1 MVVSLGRLGTA
12 ALLAAAAIGLAGCDK
27 KLTGPDEFT
36 VVQRAPLSVPPDFGL
51 RPPRPGEKR
60 PNETETRDTAQAAVL
75 GGQTSTRSASELSLS
90 LSAAGQGGT
99 GGAPAEAGI
108 SNGEQALL
116 KQASALNA
124 DPDIRTVL
132 ARESGRVQ
140 EDKSLVDRLVFWK
153 SGEEKNVVVDPTAET
168 QRLRDNSA
176 LGKSPT
182 DGTTPTK
189 TQ

>member
-1 MVVSLGRLGTA
+1 MVVSPGRLGTA
-12 ALLAAAAIGLAGCDK
+12 ALLAAAAIVLAGCDK

-36 VVQRAPLSVPPDFGL
+36 VVQRAPLSVPPDYGL
-51 RPPRPGEKR
+51 RPPRPGERR
-60 PNETETRDTAQAAVL
+60 PNETQARDSAQAALL
-75 GGQTSTRSASELSLS
+75 GQAPARTGSELSLS
-90 LSAAGQGGT
+90 LTNGGSSASAN
-99 GGAPAEAGI
+99 AAADAGI
-108 SNGEQALL
+108 SNGERALL
-116 KQASALNA
+116 KQANALDA

-153 SGEEKNVVVDPTAET
+153 SGDEKNVVVDSAAET
-168 QRLRDNSA
+168 QRLRDNAA

>member
-1 MVVSLGRLGTA
+1 MA
-12 ALLAAAAIGLAGCDK
+12 ALLATAALVLAGCDK

-36 VVQRAPLSVPPDFGL
+36 VVQRAPLSVPPDYGL

-60 PNETETRDTAQAAVL
+60 PNETETRDTAQAALL
-75 GGQTSTRSASELSLS
+75 GGQTSAPRTGSNLNLSLTSGGASSASPQP
-90 LSAAGQGGT
+90 ADAG
-99 GGAPAEAGI
+99 A
-108 SNGEQALL
+108 SNGERALL
-116 KQASALNA
+116 KQANALDA

-153 SGEEKNVVVDPTAET
+153 SDDEKNVVVDPAAET
-168 QRLRDNSA
+168 QRLRDNAA
-176 LGKSPT
+176 LGKAPT